1 MLVRFAVSNYRSF
14 NTKQEFTMVAGRQS
28 RHKDHLITT
37 NGKRMLKGSIMYGA
51 NASGKSNF
59 IKAIRFG
66 RNILFNGTAPE
77 YLEEEYFRI
86 DPDAKNRYGEFQ
98 YDFISNGHSYSYGF
112 AISYGEMSFKEE
124 YLYLCDNNSEYAVFD
139 RTEDGIETD
148 FDYQENR
155 ERFKIYAEDIADNKS
170 FLMEVTQKKIK
181 NLPQFVYYFY
191 AIYWFKSLI
200 FIFPNSR
207 YSDIRQLMEKD
218 SRARLSSLMK
228 YFDTGIESVESIDR
242 PIDEVFTYLP
252 DDIRN
257 DIINKIREEMKDKND
272 SETEPLEKVVNFSV
286 SGNMYSF
293 TENDKGEIVASQ
305 IVMNHGNPKSLFELD
320 DESDGTQRLFD
331 LVPIYRMGTDNCV
344 ILVDE
349 LDRSFHTKLTVE
361 FIQKFFEKTKGM
373 SSQLIATLHDANVMN
388 LQNLRQD
395 EIWFIKRNNDNSS
408 EIYSLNKFKERFDHS
423 VTKDY
428 LLGRYGAVPDFSNWE
443 EGE

>member
-170 FLMEVTQKKIK
+170 FLMEVTQKKNK
-181 NLPQFVYYFY
+181 KP
-191 AIYWFKSLI
+191 
-200 FIFPNSR
+200 
-207 YSDIRQLMEKD
+207 
-218 SRARLSSLMK
+218 SSVC
-228 YFDTGIESVESIDR
+228 I
-242 PIDEVFTYLP
+242 
-252 DDIRN
+252 
-257 DIINKIREEMKDKND
+257 
-272 SETEPLEKVVNFSV
+272 
-286 SGNMYSF
+286 
-293 TENDKGEIVASQ
+293 
-305 IVMNHGNPKSLFELD
+305 LF
-320 DESDGTQRLFD
+320 
-331 LVPIYRMGTDNCV
+331 
-344 ILVDE
+344 
-349 LDRSFHTKLTVE
+349 
-361 FIQKFFEKTKGM
+361 
-373 SSQLIATLHDANVMN
+373 
-388 LQNLRQD
+388 
-395 EIWFIKRNNDNSS
+395 
-408 EIYSLNKFKERFDHS
+408 
-423 VTKDY
+423 
-428 LLGRYGAVPDFSNWE
+428 
-443 EGE
+443 